1 MLSDDLSRLAIATF
15 RLGATR
21 RAPAAWQLVSTSV
34 LALRATGPDYDARVA
49 KVEADLTAFL
59 VTLRTDMAAT
69 APSQQSALDFATRV
83 FDYLDLDAIA
93 RNYAEYG
100 VGDQLQTILQA
111 FCVHFFA
118 CADGAQNWTSCLDAF
133 EGVNQ
138 IPMMTVHKSKGL
150 EYDTIVFVGLD
161 DTAWWAHTPGDP
173 EGLAAFFVAL
183 SRAKQRAIFAFCQQR
198 GGRNKVAELY
208 QLLINAGVPEITI

>member
-1 MLSDDLSRLAIATF
+1 M
-15 RLGATR
+15 TR
-21 RAPAAWQLVSTSV
+21 
-34 LALRATGPDYDARVA
+34 ARP

-59 VTLRTDMAAT
+59 AALRADMAAT
-69 APSQQSALDFATRV
+69 APSQQSALDLATRV

-93 RNYAEYG
+93 RTYAEYG
-100 VGDQLQTILQA
+100 VGEQLQIILEA

-118 CADGAQNWTSCLDAF
+118 CANGVPNWRACLDAF

-150 EYDTIVFVGLD
+150 EYDTIIFVGLD
-161 DTAWWAHTPGDP
+161 DKAWWAHTAGNP
-173 EGLAAFFVAL
+173 EGVAAFFVAL

-198 GGRNKVAELY
+198 GQRNNVAELY
-208 QLLINAGVPEITI
+208 RLLTAAGVPEIAI